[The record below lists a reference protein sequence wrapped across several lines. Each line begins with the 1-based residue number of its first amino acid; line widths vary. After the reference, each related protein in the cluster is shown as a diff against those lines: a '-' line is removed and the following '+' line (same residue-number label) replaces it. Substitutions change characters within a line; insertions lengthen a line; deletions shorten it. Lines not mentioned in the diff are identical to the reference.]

1 MCTGVEIAY
10 VAGMVLAAGGAVH
23 QAQTQANYQE
33 YQADQAEADA
43 RAEAGMAKVEAERI
57 RKAAKKQR
65 SEAIAAM
72 AASGMDVNSST
83 ALKIDEQITR
93 DSEEDAALVMFGA
106 DDRSRR
112 LQAEAGGYRNMA
124 SNTRNSGYV
133 AATSSLL
140 RAGTNSGRGWKRPA
154 GGTGG

>member
-23 QAQTQANYQE
+23 QAQTQSNYQE

-57 RKAAKKQR
+57 RKESKRER
-65 SEAIAAM
+65 SAAIAAL
-72 AASGMDVNSST
+72 AASGVDVNSDT
-83 ALKIDEQITR
+83 ALVIDQEISR
-93 DSEEDAALVMFGA
+93 GAEEDAALVMFGGA
-106 DDRSRR
+106 DRVNR
-112 LQAEAGGYRNMA
+112 LNAEAGGYRNMA

-133 AATSSLL
+133 AATSNLL
-140 RAGTNSGRGWKRPA
+140 RGASNNGKGWKRPA
-154 GGTGG
+154 GGG